1 MSNKKEEKGPPKGR
15 SLEELM
21 KVEAGYYYIQIGDNL
36 FESESGKL
44 VFQKDRAEYFFAAV
58 WQGLRDMKENGTKE
72 EVEEANHCLLHFR
85 IIPLRF
91 H

>member
-1 MSNKKEEKGPPKGR
+1 MQ
-15 SLEELM
+15 
-21 KVEAGYYYIQIGDNL
+21 VEAGHYYIQIGDNL

-44 VFQKDRAEYFFAAV
+44 AFQKDRAEHFFAVV
-58 WQGLRDMKENGTKE
+58 WQGLRDMKENGTPE
-72 EVEEANHCLLHFR
+72 EQAEADHCLLNFR